1 MSHVNDNDNVHI
13 KLDQQ
18 STSGHCDMHAQE
30 IMGGEAK
37 KASGQSHVGLIS
49 EN

>member
-30 IMGGEAK
+30 IMGGGK
-37 KASGQSHVGLIS
+37 QRRLLVKAM
-49 EN
+49 